1 MNGWLFA
8 VALLVAILGFE
19 LAVFRYFSDAS
30 LASALDSDSGSD
42 ADATRVADGGV
53 AVDEAEGRTHECHD
67 CGAVNGDVGTFHYCH
82 NCLSRIR

>member
-19 LAVFRYFSDAS
+19 LAVFRYFSDVS
-30 LASALDSDSGSD
+30 LAGALDPGDTSGG
-42 ADATRVADGGV
+42 DATRVTDGGV
-53 AVDEAEGRTHECHD
+53 AVERDGQTHECHD

>member
-8 VALLVAILGFE
+8 IALLVAILGFE

-42 ADATRVADGGV
+42 VDATRVADGGV
-53 AVDEAEGRTHECHD
+53 AVARDRSTHECHD

-82 NCLSRIR
+82 SCLSRIR